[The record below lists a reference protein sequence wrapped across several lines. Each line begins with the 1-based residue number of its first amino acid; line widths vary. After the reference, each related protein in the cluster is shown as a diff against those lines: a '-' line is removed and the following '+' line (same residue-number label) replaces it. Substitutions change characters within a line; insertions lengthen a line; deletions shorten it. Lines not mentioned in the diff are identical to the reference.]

1 MTTISILNGDFQIE
15 FEDEGVAP
23 GLRKVSRASGASA
36 TIYTTNQL
44 YSAVA
49 DAADDFV
56 AMGFRNPMLPTTPN
70 AYTMEN
76 QYFIPRSSTQYLKE
90 GSITADYSLTAT
102 PDTNGNGVLK
112 VKYMVDTGDTDFVT
126 ADIGTLITSTNAGTD
141 TGVLLDFDTDQD
153 GTKVAWIRP
162 VDSTPV
168 SGDIF
173 DGAASKPTI
182 SSTGT
187 GSVTQVVDG
196 VAGDHIFSAIQAIG
210 SVPTA
215 TEVYVVQN
223 RRKVQSWDGTFQW
236 WATDPNVS
244 LGIISI
250 LMPVKDS
257 GSFIADGDLE
267 VFARRYTS
275 LYDNFRLRVQG
286 GGFSALPLASAADI
300 NNTTG
305 YGTTNL
311 SSSTGTWTV
320 GNGIYQGGTWA
331 TASAKGVITGGDN
344 LGTADP
350 DVEYYL
356 VGDLSDFA
364 TGATTIKEYD
374 FATAADADA
383 SATNVDSIG
392 TNLGGPTD
400 TASGEGGTVTVA
412 LGGFS
417 VDHTGANGNE
427 DYSVQV
433 NCQSNV
439 AIAKV
444 YERLKYITRRGA
456 NEADLFGTTGQYGP
470 AFDGVTGVDDVNEE
484 IDLTGHE
491 YAAGDKVLYDNA
503 SGGADI
509 GGLTDGGT
517 YYVGPGTVGAAADTI
532 HVYSTYAD
540 ALHDTNKINLTDG
553 GAGNHTLTKF
563 VNIPGETY
571 RGLDGQFEYDA
582 STGTLREGE
591 NIFTTTGGNTWT
603 GRLLHQNTT
612 GTGEG
617 NPGSDTYI
625 TTTDSQTSID
635 TLADNDV
642 VEDAFGTDD
651 VTLHSAGSLGF
662 TTFTSPKSSPF
673 GTFTGTQIFGARGV
687 SFINFDGADVQAYIL
702 TDDYGI
708 LRNPP
713 NTISFTVTNTAALDR
728 VLVARDT
735 GVDGIIDK
743 DQFGGLDTPATTY
756 NGLADLEIRV
766 AGSIDAE
773 VPQAGY
779 VRVVETT
786 LLQEHHYVYDSR
798 TVGTNGVFTL
808 RAVDD
813 DGSVTSASSTQL
825 IDTSANFNSPQV
837 EVGMLVRNTFAGKTT
852 HVWEVTNV
860 VNSTTLDVTRLYGP
874 LDATQ
879 DWDVGDTFTINA
891 LIGRHTVPQDYA
903 TSDNVYDLILDLE
916 ASGTS
921 VSNSFTQSTNFDVV
935 VNVRQ
940 GKVIL
945 PFTVNQAVSSSN
957 VTVTTVR
964 QPDNIAT

>member
-1 MTTISILNGDFQIE
+1 MTTISILSGDFQIE
-15 FEDEGVAP
+15 FEDEGVSP
-23 GLRKVSRASGASA
+23 GLRKISRTSGASD
-36 TIYTTNQL
+36 TVYTTNQL

-49 DAADDFV
+49 EAADDFV

-90 GSITADYSLTAT
+90 GSITADYSLTAS

-112 VKYMVDTGDTDFVT
+112 VKYMLDSGDVDFVSG
-126 ADIGTLITSTNAGTD
+126 DIGTLITSTNTGTD

-162 VDSTPV
+162 VDSTPTT
-168 SGDIF
+168 GDIF
-173 DGAASKPTI
+173 DEGASKPTI
-182 SSTGT
+182 SSSGT
-187 GSVTQVVDG
+187 GSVTQVADG
-196 VAGDHIFSAIQAIG
+196 VSGDHIFSAIQAIG
-210 SVPTA
+210 AVPTA

-223 RRKVQSWDGTFQW
+223 RIKVQSWDGTFQW

-244 LGIISI
+244 LGIVSI
-250 LMPVKDS
+250 LMQVKDS
-257 GSFIADGDLE
+257 GTFIADGDLE

-275 LYDNFRLRVQG
+275 LYDNFRLRVQA

-305 YGTTNL
+305 YAQITTNA
-311 SSSTGTWTV
+311 GTWTTAAV
-320 GNGIYQGGTWA
+320 GDVFELNTD
-331 TASAKGVITGGDN
+331 SAQKGVITAITGTGPNYTIEFYHVGN
-344 LGTADP
+344 LATFSSGNVITD
-350 DVEYYL
+350 
-356 VGDLSDFA
+356 GSD
-364 TGATTIKEYD
+364 TLTLNSNETVV
-374 FATAADADA
+374 
-383 SATNVDSIG
+383 S
-392 TNLGGPTD
+392 GGPTD

-433 NCQSNV
+433 DCKSNV
-439 AIAKV
+439 PIAKV

-456 NEADLFGTTGQYGP
+456 DETDLFGTTGQYGP

-509 GGLTDGGT
+509 GGLTDGNT
-517 YYVGPGTVGAAADTI
+517 YFVGPGTSVAADTI

-540 ALHDTNKINLTDG
+540 AIHDTNKINLTDG

-591 NIFTTTGGNTWT
+591 NIFTTTGGSTFT
-603 GRLLHQNTT
+603 ARLLHQNTT

-635 TLADNDV
+635 ALADNDV

-662 TTFTSPKSSPF
+662 STFTSPKSSPF

-687 SFINFDGADVQAYIL
+687 SFINFDSADVQAYIL
-702 TDDYGI
+702 TDDYGT

-735 GVDGIIDK
+735 GVDGIINK
-743 DQFGGLDTPATTY
+743 NQFGGLDTPASTY
-756 NGLADLEIRV
+756 NGLADSEIRV
-766 AGSIDAE
+766 AGSIDLE

-779 VRVVETT
+779 VRVVETA
-786 LLQEHHYVYDSR
+786 LREEHNYVYDSR
-798 TVGTNGVFTL
+798 TTGANGVFTL

-813 DGSVTSASSTQL
+813 DGDITTASSTQL
-825 IDTSANFNSPQV
+825 IDSSANFNSPQV
-837 EVGMLVRNTFAGKTT
+837 EVGMLVRNTTAGKTT

-860 VNSTTLDVTRLYGP
+860 VSGTTLDVTPLYGP

-879 DWDVGDTFTINA
+879 DWDLNDTFTINA
-891 LIGRHTVPQDYA
+891 LIGDHTVPGDYA
-903 TSDNVYDLILDLE
+903 TSDDVYDLILDLE

-945 PFTVNQAVSSSN
+945 PFTVNQAVTN
-957 VTVTTVR
+957 ADVTVTVVR